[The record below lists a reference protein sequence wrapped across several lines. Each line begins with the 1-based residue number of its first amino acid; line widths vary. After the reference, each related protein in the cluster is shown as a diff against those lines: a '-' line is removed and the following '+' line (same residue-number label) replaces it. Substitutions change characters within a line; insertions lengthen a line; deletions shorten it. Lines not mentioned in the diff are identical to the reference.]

1 MLLDFHVKNYKSFK
15 NSVNFSLKASGL
27 KNLKE
32 DNIFHINNI
41 SLLKSAVLYGANA
54 SGKSSLL
61 NAMNEMKSIIL
72 LSTNLNTKYIH
83 TPFLLNPNSENEP
96 INFEI
101 ELIIDEIIYYYGFII
116 DKNGNILKEYL
127 EQKKLQLGARSS
139 LLFERD
145 KRDIKLGILFKEGK
159 KLESKTRENA
169 LFLSVVAQ
177 FNGEIATKILNWFK
191 NLNVLSNLR
200 SEEFKYLS
208 FEKLKDELFREKI
221 INFIKSSDI
230 GIHDIINK
238 KISFDEL
245 KVKSFQGV
253 ELEELPQEILEH
265 LKQNGLHTIETKHIS
280 YNEDNTFCKYK
291 NFHIEMESEGTRK
304 LLALST
310 PIIETLLKGS
320 ILVIDELD
328 NSLHTELVKAIVK
341 LFNSNDTNP
350 NNAQLIFT
358 THDTNLLNQELF
370 RRDQIYFTQ
379 KDIFGIS
386 ELYSLI
392 DYGVG
397 GRDDL
402 NLEKNY
408 LKGKFGAKPYISSLG
423 LEVK

>member
-96 INFEI
+96 TNFEI